1 MGNIL
6 DNQALGL
13 FIEYVIPLL
22 TKSPDGRQAV
32 FLLKQPV
39 VSPSLVVAANGI
51 WMRNVVK
58 T

>member
-22 TKSPDGRQAV
+22 KKSPDGRQVV
-32 FLLKQPV
+32 F
-39 VSPSLVVAANGI
+39 
-51 WMRNVVK
+51 
-58 T
+58 